1 MASLVAKLSLNP
13 YVQAKLLRL
22 QIVLVGIARDFWK
35 DAPSQQWLNWLKKV
49 AGKPKENKRPSPS
62 FQSQPAAHKNVVQ
75 EVKEKVAVVAAKPK
89 PWSADRVQIIE
100 TVWGEGHALP
110 GGEEYLDSLSS
121 PLGINPD
128 MSVLDLGAGLG
139 DMARFLADKYKT
151 YVTGMEQ
158 DNALA
163 TRGMVMSIAA
173 GKSKQAS
180 VIGYDPAIY
189 TAARKYDVIFARE
202 VFFKII
208 GKEKFTKAVN
218 SSLKNGGGQIVFT
231 DYILDSSARD
241 KPAVMKWL
249 EHERGAAPMSMIET
263 IKMWR
268 GMGYDM
274 RVAEDRTDE
283 YKSLILKGLKEF
295 TGFLTFNIPDTETRR
310 EVFHE
315 ISHWS
320 HRMEAFHEGL
330 KYCRFYAIKY

>member
-1 MASLVAKLSLNP
+1 MANLLAKISLSP
-13 YVQAKLLRL
+13 YVQANLLRL
-22 QIVLVGIARDFWK
+22 RIVLIGIGRDYWK
-35 DAPSQQWLNWLKKV
+35 DAPPHQWPNWIKKLKSKPVEVKKPAPSFESHMAAQGNV
-49 AGKPKENKRPSPS
+49 AETVKTVAIPVVKPK
-62 FQSQPAAHKNVVQ
+62 A
-75 EVKEKVAVVAAKPK
+75 
-89 PWSADRVQIIE
+89 WSADRVQIIE
-100 TVWGEGHALP
+100 SLWGEGHALP

-139 DMARFLADKYKT
+139 DMARFLAERYKT

-180 VIGYDPAIY
+180 VLGYDASIY
-189 TAARKYDVIFARE
+189 SASRKYDAIFARE

-208 GKEKFTKAVN
+208 GKEKFIKAVN

-231 DYILDSSARD
+231 DYILDSSSRD

-249 EHERGAAPMSMIET
+249 EHERGAAPLSMIET

-274 RVAEDRTDE
+274 RVAEDQTDE
-283 YKSLILKGLKEF
+283 YKELILKGLKDF
-295 TGFLTFNIPDTETRR
+295 ALFLTMNIPDTETRR
-310 EVFHE
+310 AVSYE

-320 HRMEAFHEGL
+320 HRMAAFHEGL